1 MKFICT
7 KSELEQAISI
17 VQKAVKSNS
26 TKPILDGILIQASN
40 NKVML
45 TGYDLE
51 TGIEADVDSDVFEA
65 GAVVANSKIFGEII
79 RKLPEESITIKSNDK
94 NKLTIE
100 SGVAEFNINGNSAD
114 EYPKIP
120 VIDNNDKII
129 MPQAVLKRMI
139 NNVIFAVSRDDT
151 RPALTGCLLESDG
164 KYATMVALDGFRMA
178 VRKEE
183 LGDDFPLMNF
193 LIPGKALS
201 ESAKIFDGKNEEEVI
216 IYSSNNHLLFDIGNV
231 RVVSRLIIQPYV
243 NYSSL
248 IQNSAK
254 TVMNINRKLLLDA
267 IERASLIIMN
277 EERRF
282 PVQVSMSDNETI
294 VISANT
300 DAGNL
305 KEEISASI
313 SGDLIDID
321 FNARFFIDALKNIDD
336 EMIKI
341 EFNGALGPCIVR
353 PIEGE
358 AYVYLILPIRR

>member
-1 MKFICT
+1 MKFVCT
-7 KSELEQAISI
+7 KTELEQAIAI
-17 VQKAVKSNS
+17 VQKAVKTNS
-26 TKPILDGILIQASN
+26 TKPILDGILIQAEG

-51 TGIEADVDSDVFEA
+51 TGIEADIDSDVFEK
-65 GAVVANSKIFGEII
+65 GSVVANSKIFGEII
-79 RKLPEESITIKSNDK
+79 RKLPEESITIKADDK
-94 NKLTIE
+94 NMLTIE
-100 SGVAEFNINGNSAD
+100 SGVAEFNIKGNASE

-120 VIDNNDKII
+120 VIDNTDKII
-129 MPQAVLKRMI
+129 MPQPVLKRMI
-139 NNVIFAVSRDDT
+139 SNVIFAVSKDDT

-164 KYATMVALDGFRMA
+164 TNATIVALDGFRMA

-183 LGDDFPLMNF
+183 LGKDFPLMNF
-193 LIPGKALS
+193 LIPGKALFEAS
-201 ESAKIFDGKNEEEVI
+201 KIFDSKNEGEVI

-231 RVVSRLIIQPYV
+231 RVVSRLIVQPYV

-277 EERRF
+277 DERRF
-282 PVQVSMSDNETI
+282 PVQISMSDNESII
-294 VISANT
+294 VSANT

-305 KEEISASI
+305 KEEIQASI

-321 FNARFFIDALKNIDD
+321 FNAKFFIEALKAIED

-341 EFNGALGPCIVR
+341 EFNGVLGPCIVR

-358 AYVYLILPIRR
+358 NYVYLILPIRR

>member
-26 TKPILDGILIQASN
+26 TKPILDGILIQANN

-51 TGIEADVDSDVFEA
+51 TGIEADIDSDVFEA

-79 RKLPEESITIKSNDK
+79 RKLPEESITIKANDK
-94 NKLTIE
+94 NRLTIE

-139 NNVIFAVSRDDT
+139 NNVIFAVSKDDT

-164 KYATMVALDGFRMA
+164 KNATMVALDGFRMA

-193 LIPGKALS
+193 LIPGKALF

-341 EFNGALGPCIVR
+341 EFNGSLGPCIVR